1 MNIKTIEYQLPGDDT
16 RHYDDVVISDG
27 TIDLDD
33 DYPFDSRIMFYF
45 HDQNEFDRAQHEYD
59 DNIGFTITKVIN

>member
-1 MNIKTIEYQLPGDDT
+1 MKIQTIEYQLPGDET
-16 RHYDDVVISDG
+16 LHYDDVAISDG

-45 HDQNEFDRAQHEYD
+45 HDQNEFDKARESYD
-59 DNIGFTITKVIN
+59 ENIGFTITDVIN

>member
-16 RHYDDVVISDG
+16 LHYDDVAISDG
-27 TIDLDD
+27 TIDLDE

-45 HDQNEFDRAQHEYD
+45 YDEAEFDRAQHEYD